1 MKTIIITKRVRIIIT
16 RKRIITKNGKFGCEI
31 KIPIFMTP
39 AETEHFNK
47 IENKK
52 KKDDIAAEIAKLVSE
67 MPDSEV
73 RDSYLKDSKRW
84 DRIKQKDLV
93 SLYYEVKQSLHL
105 QRALSSI
112 EPADDSELLATV
124 SNDE

>member
-1 MKTIIITKRVRIIIT
+1 
-16 RKRIITKNGKFGCEI
+16 
-31 KIPIFMTP
+31 MTP

-67 MPDSEV
+67 TPDSEV

>member
-47 IENKK
+47 IKNK

-105 QRALSSI
+105 QLALSSI

>member
-1 MKTIIITKRVRIIIT
+1 MANLAVKSKFQFSWPLQKQNISTKS
-16 RKRIITKNGKFGCEI
+16 KI
-31 KIPIFMTP
+31 KI
-39 AETEHFNK
+39 
-47 IENKK
+47 KK
-52 KKDDIAAEIAKLVSE
+52 WLAAEIAKLVSE

-93 SLYYEVKQSLHL
+93 SLYYEVKQSLDL
-105 QRALSSI
+105 QLALSSI

-124 SNDE
+124 FNDE